1 MAHRFVCE
9 VQESSTV
16 RGVDSSRSC
25 AIFFNCVW
33 YLFVIKSRIAP
44 AVRCFLAVCTLLPSF
59 EAHPTDG
66 TEKRFALRLTL
77 ADCNC
82 QCTIVLYHELV
93 LRAAASMGCTLSET
107 VHDTPAVRLQ
117 LRDLFRGAQWLCR
130 FTFRENDY
138 QQTLELECRHLQP
151 CWRASGANAVVEPAT
166 LQRKVPHCL
175 LNTGC
180 PVAPLNMLQVDVQL
194 GLICIGDVEASFVR
208 ALVAFNDVTLPDDEA
223 LQQDNTAVSAMRV
236 KRSVDCLLCGTAETS
251 VTHRAKLRSAGPAS
265 VVNWM
270 LRGRA
275 GEAHLVVLAHTEEE
289 GEWSVLWHVPVEAH
303 RVEGATR
310 FLMQLY
316 QSEVS
321 APQTITYDSTW
332 TPMKRLAI
340 AVEQTPEETAMA
352 EDGA

>member
-1 MAHRFVCE
+1 
-9 VQESSTV
+9 
-16 RGVDSSRSC
+16 
-25 AIFFNCVW
+25 
-33 YLFVIKSRIAP
+33 
-44 AVRCFLAVCTLLPSF
+44 
-59 EAHPTDG
+59 
-66 TEKRFALRLTL
+66 
-77 ADCNC
+77 
-82 QCTIVLYHELV
+82 
-93 LRAAASMGCTLSET
+93 MGCTLSET